1 MTDIVSTELGASGRY
16 IDLGSPAALDDIGAQ
31 TVIAYCRP
39 SSSNP
44 TFGYLFSKVPSGTVN
59 GPRLFLHDDGNG
71 TTARLKFGAHSTGDA
86 GYPANANSATAGAV
100 TYGSWQHLEATW
112 DGGLL
117 ASGVRCYVDG
127 TLAQGADLASDDGS
141 GSIVADAANPYYMMN
156 RYGLSREFVGDLAYF
171 AVWNRVLN
179 ATERTTVR
187 TNGPLAVTS
196 GLVLVWANEQDYGP
210 NTLAPAGRSTHVAGA
225 LPPNVSLGDGSDTT
239 EPTLSNPTGSATGE
253 TTADGSVTTDEAN
266 GTLYAVVTTSATKP
280 SVAQIQAGQD
290 HTGSAAPYST
300 SQAVT
305 ATGAQNV
312 SATGL
317 SASTGYYWH
326 YQHQDAATNDSTVA
340 TSAQFTTDA
349 PDLTAPSLTSP
360 TGTQTGST
368 TANGSVTTDEGNGT
382 LYAVVTT
389 SATKPSVGQ
398 IQAGQDHTGAAAA
411 YATSQSVT
419 ATGVQNVG
427 ATGLSPSTGY
437 YWHYQQQD
445 AATNDSTVATSAQ
458 FTTASAAVKGAT
470 ITLHDGTTPQAGIT
484 NILAL
489 WWDATSP
496 TGAPAFESTTAS
508 TDGAGVMTLNLD
520 NDTALAIGATGFL
533 MLYKLDGTDHRDSLV
548 FAGQVDVVDIS

>member
-1 MTDIVSTELGASGRY
+1 MTDITSTELGASGRY
-16 IDLGSPAALDDIGAQ
+16 IDLGSPAVLDDLPAI
-31 TVIAYCRP
+31 TVLCYCRP
-39 SSSNP
+39 QSGPTYHYMFGKTPSSSIDGKRFFIEHNGGNP
-44 TFGYLFSKVPSGTVN
+44 KF
-59 GPRLFLHDDGNG
+59 
-71 TTARLKFGAHSTGDA
+71 AFGAHSSAIGSLPQKYSPTGLVV
-86 GYPANANSATAGAV
+86 YNT
-100 TYGSWQHLEATW
+100 WQHFGATW
-112 DGGLL
+112 SKAIEESSISLYHG
-117 ASGVRCYVDG
+117 AGV
-127 TLAQGADLASDDGS
+127 DLT
-141 GSIVADAANPYYMMN
+141 DAAGTGTDGDGFVNSDAAHPVFLMN
-156 RYGLSREFVGDLAYF
+156 RYGLSRDFVGDYAYIAF
-171 AVWNRVLN
+171 WNRVLN
-179 ATERTTVR
+179 LTELRNAQN
-187 TNGPLAVTS
+187 NGPLSEPS
-196 GLVLVWANEQDYGP
+196 GLVLLWANQQDLSTNG
-210 NTLAPAGRSTHVAGA
+210 LAPNARSSFVAGSM
-225 LPPNVSLGDGSDTT
+225 PPNIALGGTDAA
-239 EPTLSNPTGSATGE
+239 EPTLSNPAGSATGAS
-253 TTADGSVTTDEAN
+253 TASGSVTTDEAN

-317 SASTGYYWH
+317 AASTGYYWH

-340 TSAQFTTDA
+340 TSALFTTDA
-349 PDLTAPSLTSP
+349 TDLTAPSLTSP

-368 TANGSVTTDEGNGT
+368 AANGSVTTDEGNGT

-389 SATKPSVGQ
+389 SATKPSVAQ
-398 IQAGQDHTGAAAA
+398 IQAGQNHTGAAAA
-411 YATSQSVT
+411 YATSQSVN

-458 FTTASAAVKGAT
+458 FTTSSAAVKGAT
-470 ITLHDGTTPQAGIT
+470 ITLHDGVTPQASIT

-496 TGAPAFESTTAS
+496 TGAPVFESSTAS
-508 TDGAGVMTLNLD
+508 TDGSGVMTLDLD
-520 NDTALAIGATGFL
+520 NDTALAIGASGFL

>member
-16 IDLGSPAALDDIGAQ
+16 IDLGSPAALDDLTAITILVYA
-31 TVIAYCRP
+31 RP
-39 SSSNP
+39 QSGTAFPYFFGKTPTGSIDGLRFFINHNGGTP
-44 TFGYLFSKVPSGTVN
+44 TFVLGGHSSTSPSL
-59 GPRLFLHDDGNG
+59 PQ
-71 TTARLKFGAHSTGDA
+71 KSSPTGVVS
-86 GYPANANSATAGAV
+86 YN
-100 TYGSWQHLEATW
+100 SWQHFGATW
-112 DGGLL
+112 SKTIYGSSITLYHGAGVDVTDAGGT
-117 ASGVRCYVDG
+117 GTDG
-127 TLAQGADLASDDGS
+127 TGVVDS
-141 GSIVADAANPYYMMN
+141 DAAHPVFLMN
-156 RYGLSREFVGDLAYF
+156 RYGLGREFTGDYAYI
-171 AVWNRVLN
+171 AVWDRVLTLTELRN
-179 ATERTTVR
+179 AQN
-187 TNGPLAVTS
+187 NGPLSESS
-196 GLVLVWANEQDYGP
+196 GLVLLWANEQDYSTNALTP
-210 NTLAPAGRSTHVAGA
+210 SARSTFVAGS
-225 LPPNVSLGDGSDTT
+225 LPPNVALGGTDTT
-239 EPTLSNPTGSATGE
+239 EPTLTSPTGTATGE
-253 TTADGSVTTDEAN
+253 STADGSVTTDEGN

-305 ATGAQNV
+305 ATGVQNI

-349 PDLTAPSLTSP
+349 PDLTAPALTSP

-389 SATKPSVGQ
+389 SATKPSVAQ

-411 YATSQSVT
+411 YATSQAVN
-419 ATGVQNVG
+419 ATGVQNVS
-427 ATGLSPSTGY
+427 ATGLSPATGY

-458 FTTASAAVKGAT
+458 FTTASAAVKGAS
-470 ITLHDGTTPQAGIT
+470 ITLHDGTTPQASIT

-489 WWDATSP
+489 WWDAASP
-496 TGAPAFESTTAS
+496 TGAPAFESSTAS
-508 TDGAGVMTLNLD
+508 TDASGVMTLDLD